1 MFVDKNRGISV
12 VMGEVDNK
20 KAMDKRKKALIK
32 ESLKYGK
39 NVLQDEVELNW
50 EHYYTKVSKAVLML
64 SSFM

>member
-1 MFVDKNRGISV
+1 
-12 VMGEVDNK
+12 MGEVDNK